1 MSRRAIFFLILA
13 SVSVLSTFYVCE
25 ANAAQQAAT
34 TQSASSTGRDVS
46 AIKTDADKAY
56 TVQEWKKAA
65 ALYGELTKAE
75 PQSGFAW
82 FRLGN
87 ALRHDQQYPEALVA
101 LEKAKT
107 LGFQPVIT
115 QAVIAGVYS
124 ASGETEKALA
134 IIEQIAAQ
142 SAIPNL
148 FEQDAAFAKL
158 RGNPRYEAAVTQ
170 MKVNAAPC
178 KYRDKNPE
186 YRQFDFWVGEWDVY
200 GQGGAKA
207 GTSKID
213 LILGDCVV
221 LENWTGGGG
230 GEGKSFNKY
239 SPEFKRWEQ
248 YWVDAQGST
257 TFFHGNLD
265 GKNMVYYAETPQPD
279 GSILK
284 RRLTFFN
291 LGADKVRQFSQQ
303 SKDDGKSWQ
312 TEYDLIYIRKNSQAK
327 L

>member
-1 MSRRAIFFLILA
+1 MSRRATLIVLVLVLCPVGQGAYSSTAGATQA
-13 SVSVLSTFYVCE
+13 SGAIARD
-25 ANAAQQAAT
+25 ANA
-34 TQSASSTGRDVS
+34 
-46 AIKTDADKAY
+46 IKAEADKAY
-56 TVQEWKKAA
+56 TGQDWKNAA
-65 ALYGELTKAE
+65 ALYAELTKVE

-87 ALRHDQQYPEALVA
+87 ALRRSQQYPEALA
-101 LEKAKT
+101 AFEKAKA
-107 LGFQPVIT
+107 LGFQPSVT
-115 QAVIAGVYS
+115 QGMIAGVYS
-124 ASGETEKALA
+124 ANGETEKALA
-134 IIEQIAAQ
+134 IIDQLAAQ
-142 SAIPNL
+142 NAVLPNL
-148 FEQDAAFAKL
+148 FEQDAAFEKL
-158 RGNPRYEAAVTQ
+158 RSNPRYQAAITQ
-170 MKVNAAPC
+170 MKVNMAPC
-178 KYRDKNPE
+178 KFPDKHPE
-186 YRQFDFWVGEWDVY
+186 YRQFDFWLGEWDVY
-200 GQGGAKA
+200 SPQGAKA

-221 LENWTGGGG
+221 LENWTGGAG

-257 TFFHGNLD
+257 TFFHGKLE

-291 LGADKVRQFSQQ
+291 LDADKVRQFSQQ

-312 TEYDLIYIRKNSQAK
+312 TEYDLIYIRRNSQAK

>member
-1 MSRRAIFFLILA
+1 MA
-13 SVSVLSTFYVCE
+13 SQGLLPS
-25 ANAAQQAAT
+25 
-34 TQSASSTGRDVS
+34 
-46 AIKTDADKAY
+46 
-56 TVQEWKKAA
+56 
-65 ALYGELTKAE
+65 
-75 PQSGFAW
+75 
-82 FRLGN
+82 
-87 ALRHDQQYPEALVA
+87 
-101 LEKAKT
+101 
-107 LGFQPVIT
+107 
-115 QAVIAGVYS
+115 
-124 ASGETEKALA
+124 
-134 IIEQIAAQ
+134 
-142 SAIPNL
+142 L
-148 FEQDAAFAKL
+148 FEQDAAFERL
-158 RGNPRYEAAVTQ
+158 RSNPRYQAAIAE
-170 MKVNAAPC
+170 MKVSAAPWQ
-178 KYRDKNPE
+178 YPDKHPE

-207 GTSKID
+207 GASKID

-221 LENWTGGGG
+221 LENWTGGAG

-257 TFFHGNLD
+257 TFFHGNLE

-291 LGADKVRQFSQQ
+291 LGPDRVRQFSQK

-312 TEYDLIYIRKNSQAK
+312 TEYDLIYVRKNSQAK

>member
-1 MSRRAIFFLILA
+1 MRSRGIFFLLMLLSSA
-13 SVSVLSTFYVCE
+13 VSLELYVPRS
-25 ANAAQQAAT
+25 AAQEAGAVGQ
-34 TQSASSTGRDVS
+34 DVN
-46 AIKTDADKAY
+46 AIKSDADKAY
-56 TVQEWKKAA
+56 AAQDWKNAA
-65 ALYGELTKAE
+65 TLYGELTKAE

-87 ALRHDQQYPEALVA
+87 ALRRSQQYREALPA
-101 LEKAKT
+101 LERAKA
-107 LGFQPVIT
+107 LGFQPIIT
-115 QAVIAGVYS
+115 QGVIAGVYS
-124 ASGETEKALA
+124 ASGDTEKALA
-134 IIEQIAAQ
+134 IIEQLASQ
-142 SAIPNL
+142 NVLPNL
-148 FEQDAAFAKL
+148 FEQDAAFEKL
-158 RGNPRYEAAVTQ
+158 RSNPRYQSAITQ
-170 MKVNAAPC
+170 MKVSAAPC
-178 KYRDKNPE
+178 KYPDKHPE
-186 YRQFDFWVGEWDVY
+186 YRQFDFWIGEWDVY

-221 LENWTGGGG
+221 LENWTGGAG

-257 TFFHGNLD
+257 TFFHGNLE
-265 GKNMVYYAETPQPD
+265 GKNMVYYAETPQPG

-291 LGADKVRQFSQQ
+291 LGPDKVRQFSQQ
-303 SKDDGKSWQ
+303 SKDDGNSWQ

>member
-1 MSRRAIFFLILA
+1 MGSRAIFFTLILA
-13 SVSVLSTFYVCE
+13 LCVSSYI
-25 ANAAQQAAT
+25 AAAAQTQA
-34 TQSASSTGRDVS
+34 SGASTRDVN
-46 AIKTDADKAY
+46 AIKSEADKAY
-56 TVQEWKKAA
+56 TTQDWKSAA
-65 ALYGELTKAE
+65 ELYGQLTKTE

-87 ALRHDQQYPEALVA
+87 ALRRSQQYPEALAA
-101 LEKAKT
+101 LEKAKA
-107 LGFQPVIT
+107 LGFQPPVT
-115 QAVIAGVYS
+115 QGMIAGVYS
-124 ASGETEKALA
+124 ASGETDKALT
-134 IIEQIAAQ
+134 IIEQVAQ
-142 SAIPNL
+142 SAVLPNL
-148 FEQDAAFAKL
+148 FEQDAAFEKL
-158 RGNPRYEAAVTQ
+158 RSNPRYQAAITQ

-178 KYRDKNPE
+178 KFPDKNPE
-186 YRQFDFWVGEWDVY
+186 YRQFDFWLGEWDVY

-207 GTSKID
+207 GSSKID

-221 LENWTGGGG
+221 LENWTGGAG

-257 TFFHGNLD
+257 TFFHGKLE

-279 GSILK
+279 GSVLK

-291 LGADKVRQFSQQ
+291 LGSDKVRQFSQQ
-303 SKDDGKSWQ
+303 TKDDGKSWQ

>member
-1 MSRRAIFFLILA
+1 MGRRAILFTFILA
-13 SVSVLSTFYVCE
+13 LCVSSYI
-25 ANAAQQAAT
+25 AAASLTQASGGA
-34 TQSASSTGRDVS
+34 STGDVN
-46 AIKTDADKAY
+46 AIKSDADKAY
-56 TVQEWKKAA
+56 IAQDWKSAA
-65 ALYGELTKAE
+65 ELYGQLTKTE

-87 ALRHDQQYPEALVA
+87 ALRRRQQYPEALAA
-101 LEKAKT
+101 LEKAKA
-107 LGFQPVIT
+107 LGFQPPVT
-115 QAVIAGVYS
+115 QAMIAGVYS

-134 IIEQIAAQ
+134 IIEQVAQ
-142 SAIPNL
+142 SAVLPNL
-148 FEQDAAFAKL
+148 FEQDAAFEKL
-158 RGNPRYEAAVTQ
+158 RSNPRYQAAITQ
-170 MKVNAAPC
+170 MRVNAAPC
-178 KYRDKNPE
+178 KFPDKNPE
-186 YRQFDFWVGEWDVY
+186 YRQFDFWLGEWDVY

-221 LENWTGGGG
+221 LENWTGGAG

-257 TFFHGNLD
+257 TFFHGKLE
-265 GKNMVYYAETPQPD
+265 GKNMVYHAETPQPD

-291 LGADKVRQFSQQ
+291 LGPDKVRQFSQQ
-303 SKDDGKSWQ
+303 TKDDGKSWQ
-312 TEYDLIYIRKNSQAK
+312 TEYDLFYIRKNSQAK

>member
-1 MSRRAIFFLILA
+1 M
-13 SVSVLSTFYVCE
+13 
-25 ANAAQQAAT
+25 
-34 TQSASSTGRDVS
+34 
-46 AIKTDADKAY
+46 
-56 TVQEWKKAA
+56 
-65 ALYGELTKAE
+65 
-75 PQSGFAW
+75 
-82 FRLGN
+82 
-87 ALRHDQQYPEALVA
+87 
-101 LEKAKT
+101 
-107 LGFQPVIT
+107 
-115 QAVIAGVYS
+115 IAGVYS
-124 ASGETEKALA
+124 ASGETDKALT
-134 IIEQIAAQ
+134 IIEQVAQ
-142 SAIPNL
+142 SAVLPNL
-148 FEQDAAFAKL
+148 FEQDAAFEKL
-158 RGNPRYEAAVTQ
+158 RSNPRYQAAITQ

-178 KYRDKNPE
+178 KFPDKNPE
-186 YRQFDFWVGEWDVY
+186 YRQFDFWLGEWDVY

-207 GTSKID
+207 GSSKID

-221 LENWTGGGG
+221 LENWTGGAG

-257 TFFHGNLD
+257 TFFHGKLE

-291 LGADKVRQFSQQ
+291 LGRDKVRQFSQQ
-303 SKDDGKSWQ
+303 TKDDGKSWQ

>member
-1 MSRRAIFFLILA
+1 MSRRAVFIVLMLVACVA
-13 SVSVLSTFYVCE
+13 SFEVYVP
-25 ANAAQQAAT
+25 AAAT
-34 TQSASSTGRDVS
+34 TQGAATPDVNTL
-46 AIKTDADKAY
+46 KTDADKAY
-56 TVQEWKKAA
+56 TAQDWVKAA
-65 ALYGELTKAE
+65 ALYGELTKTE

-87 ALRHDQQYPEALVA
+87 ALRRNQQYPEALTA

-107 LGFQPVIT
+107 LGFQPPIT
-115 QAVIAGVYS
+115 QAMIAGVYS
-124 ASGETEKALA
+124 ASGETKEALA
-134 IIEQIAAQ
+134 IIEQLATQIA
-142 SAIPNL
+142 IFNL
-148 FEQDAAFAKL
+148 FEQDAAFEKL
-158 RGNPRYEAAVTQ
+158 RSNPRYQAAITQ

-178 KYRDKNPE
+178 KYPDKHPE

-200 GQGGAKA
+200 GPQGAKA
-207 GTSKID
+207 GTSRID

-221 LENWTGGGG
+221 LENWTGGAG

-257 TFFHGNLD
+257 TFFHGKLE
-265 GKNMVYYAETPQPD
+265 GKDMVYYAETPQPD

-291 LGADKVRQFSQQ
+291 LGLDKVRQFSQQ
-303 SKDDGKSWQ
+303 SKDGGKSWQ
-312 TEYDLIYIRKNSQAK
+312 TEYDLTYIRKNSQAK

>member
-1 MSRRAIFFLILA
+1 MSRRTTFFGLVLMLGIALHGA
-13 SVSVLSTFYVCE
+13 TSAQDTGATRDANSV
-25 ANAAQQAAT
+25 
-34 TQSASSTGRDVS
+34 
-46 AIKTDADKAY
+46 KTDADKAY
-56 TVQEWKKAA
+56 TAQNWKNAA
-65 ALYGELTKAE
+65 ALYSELTKMD
-75 PQSGFAW
+75 PKSGFAW

-87 ALRHDQQYPEALVA
+87 ALRRSQQYPEALAA
-101 LEKAKT
+101 LEKAKA
-107 LGFQPVIT
+107 LGFQPPVT
-115 QAVIAGVYS
+115 QAMIAGVYS
-124 ASGETEKALA
+124 ASGETEKALG
-134 IIEQIAAQ
+134 IIDQIAAQ
-142 SAIPNL
+142 NAVLPNL
-148 FEQDAAFAKL
+148 FEQDAAFEKL
-158 RGNPRYEAAVTQ
+158 RGNSRYQAAITQ

-178 KYRDKNPE
+178 KYADKHPE
-186 YRQFDFWVGEWDVY
+186 YRQFDFWLGEWDVY

-221 LENWTGGGG
+221 LENWSGGAG

-257 TFFHGNLD
+257 TFFHGKLE

-291 LGADKVRQFSQQ
+291 LGPDKVRQFSQQ
-303 SKDDGKSWQ
+303 TKDDGKSWQ

>member
-1 MSRRAIFFLILA
+1 
-13 SVSVLSTFYVCE
+13 
-25 ANAAQQAAT
+25 
-34 TQSASSTGRDVS
+34 
-46 AIKTDADKAY
+46 
-56 TVQEWKKAA
+56 
-65 ALYGELTKAE
+65 
-75 PQSGFAW
+75 
-82 FRLGN
+82 
-87 ALRHDQQYPEALVA
+87 
-101 LEKAKT
+101 
-107 LGFQPVIT
+107 
-115 QAVIAGVYS
+115 
-124 ASGETEKALA
+124 
-134 IIEQIAAQ
+134 
-142 SAIPNL
+142 L
-148 FEQDAAFAKL
+148 FEQDTAFEKL
-158 RGNPRYEAAVTQ
+158 RSNPRYQAAITQ

-178 KYRDKNPE
+178 KFPDKHPE
-186 YRQFDFWVGEWDVY
+186 YRQFDFWLGEWDVY
-200 GQGGAKA
+200 NQGGAKA

-257 TFFHGNLD
+257 TFFHGMLE
-265 GKNMVYYAETPQPD
+265 GTSMVYYAETPQPN

-291 LGADKVRQFSQQ
+291 LGPDKVRQFSQQ